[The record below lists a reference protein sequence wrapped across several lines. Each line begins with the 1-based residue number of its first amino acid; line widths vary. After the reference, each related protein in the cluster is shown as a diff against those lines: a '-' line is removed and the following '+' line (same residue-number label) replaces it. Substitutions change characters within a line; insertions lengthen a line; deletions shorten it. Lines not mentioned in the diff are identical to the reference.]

1 MVQSVRGSNR
11 WLWSLSSV
19 VPGARAPT
27 LCLWLRAAPAMG
39 TGLGVPGT
47 QSGPWLGPRLGSR
60 LGPGTRAWLV
70 VVGEDKVYA
79 ERR

>member
-1 MVQSVRGSNR
+1 MVQSVRRSNR
-11 WLWSLSSV
+11 RLWCLSSALR
-19 VPGARAPT
+19 GTHASA
-27 LCLWLRAAPAMG
+27 LCLWLWAAPARG

-47 QSGPWLGPRLGSR
+47 WSGPWLGPRLGSR
-60 LGPGTRAWLV
+60 LGLGTRAWLV